1 MWGPRETAPHSLS
14 RCCQPRAIELLGMP
28 ELIQYHVRVETGT
41 GAVPRFVIREPRLLR
56 EDDLIQWQGRTYRVA
71 SVSFDPDRPNLAVIT
86 VKRTSQ
92 VS

>member
-1 MWGPRETAPHSLS
+1 
-14 RCCQPRAIELLGMP
+14 MP
-28 ELIQYHVRVETGT
+28 ELIQYHVRVDTGT

-56 EDDLIQWQGRTYRVA
+56 ADDLIQWQGRSYRVA
-71 SVSFDPDRPNLAVIT
+71 SVSLDPDRPNLAVVT